1 MNEIDVANSH
11 LHGRP
16 ESPIKLFVLGWVNQG
31 ILARAI
37 VYFFAFFGAA
47 FLAGFLAAFLAGFL
61 AAFLA
66 GFLAFLAAGF
76 LAAFFALGFLT
87 FFALGFL
94 TFLAAFFFLGFL
106 TLGTAPSLNLPAPL
120 PEARAFFRV
129 PLASPL
135 LSPRRTLTAAV
146 LASTLLLATTYF
158 RMAWREEPPRSF
170 NPAIAAAIILLKGGW
185 AAAFLG
191 AFLTSGMVLSC

>member
-1 MNEIDVANSH
+1 MYLADRAVH
-11 LHGRP
+11 HYL
-16 ESPIKLFVLGWVNQG
+16 LQLG
-31 ILARAI
+31 LARLEGESA
-37 VYFFAFFGAA
+37 VHHY
-47 FLAGFLAAFLAGFL
+47 LL
-61 AAFLA
+61 
-66 GFLAFLAAGF
+66 GF

-170 NPAIAAAIILLKGGW
+170 NPAIAAAII
-185 AAAFLG
+185 
-191 AFLTSGMVLSC
+191 